1 MKVLEVDRLKKI
13 YRSGGTLFE
22 AVRSV
27 SLTLARGEVL
37 AFLGPNGAGKT
48 TTIKTIAGLI
58 RPDAG
63 RVHIA
68 GLDPHRNPEALRL
81 VGAVLEGNRNLYWRL
96 TPEENLEYFGVLKGL
111 TSREARRRGRE
122 LLEWF
127 DLTSKRRTTV
137 QTLSRGMQQKLALAV
152 ALVHQPKL
160 LLLDEPT
167 LGLDVEATQHVKGL
181 VKAIASGTAQGTIA
195 SEGCAILLTTHQLDI
210 AEELSNRV
218 AIIQKGEIIA
228 ASPTR
233 DLIRQ
238 FSSGSYTIE
247 VEGELNSARVRA
259 LQVLGATVQAG
270 RVVYLGS
277 PEGLYQVFESLKPL
291 PLIQV
296 KKDTADLTEIFLK
309 LVREGRNA

>member
-1 MKVLEVDRLKKI
+1 MKALEVENLRKTFRYGSKLV
-13 YRSGGTLFE
+13 E

-27 SLTLARGEVL
+27 SLNLAEGEVL

-48 TTIKTIAGLI
+48 TTIKMIAGLI

-63 RVHIA
+63 RVRIS
-68 GLDPHRNPEALRL
+68 GLDPHRNPQALQML
-81 VGAVLEGNRNLYWRL
+81 GAVLEGNRNLYWRL
-96 TPEENLEYFGVLKGL
+96 TPEENIEYFGVLKGL
-111 TSREARRRGRE
+111 SRREARRRGKV
-122 LLEWF
+122 LLERF
-127 DLTSKRRTTV
+127 DLLSKRRATV
-137 QTLSRGMQQKLALAV
+137 QTLSRGMQQKLAIAV

-167 LGLDVEATQHVKGL
+167 LGLDVEATQTVKAL
-181 VKAIASGTAQGTIA
+181 VKAIA

-228 ASPTR
+228 SSPTR

-238 FSSGSYTIE
+238 FSGTTYIIE

-259 LQVLGATVQAG
+259 LQGVGAQIQAG
-270 RVVYLGS
+270 RVVYMGS
-277 PEGLYQVFESLKPL
+277 SEGLYQVLEVLKPL

-296 KKDTADLTEIFLK
+296 KKDSADLTEIFLK
-309 LVREGRNA
+309 LVQNSATPLTNE